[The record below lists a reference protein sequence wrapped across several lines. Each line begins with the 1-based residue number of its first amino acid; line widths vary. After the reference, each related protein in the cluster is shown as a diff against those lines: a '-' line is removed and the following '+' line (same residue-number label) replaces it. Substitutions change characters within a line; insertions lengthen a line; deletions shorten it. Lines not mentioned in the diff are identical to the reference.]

1 MIDEQPLTAGE
12 LRSVVQGQRKELEK
26 LAMQAERVQLDLAA
40 MREES
45 RRLLERLADLDA
57 NPAPEG
63 TPGARWASVS
73 YSAQQTSVHVSA
85 APEVAPV
92 PSAMS
97 EGTIPTGRPSRA
109 MGSSATAGS
118 PAGRA
123 LIAAA
128 ILGVCAWTAGTA
140 AHSGLTHNTQ
150 STQVV
155 ALVQR

>member
-63 TPGARWASVS
+63 TPGARWASAS
-73 YSAQQTSVHVSA
+73 Y
-85 APEVAPV
+85 
-92 PSAMS
+92 
-97 EGTIPTGRPSRA
+97 
-109 MGSSATAGS
+109 
-118 PAGRA
+118 
-123 LIAAA
+123 
-128 ILGVCAWTAGTA
+128 
-140 AHSGLTHNTQ
+140 
-150 STQVV
+150 
-155 ALVQR
+155 